1 MARRDDREYRE
12 FTARRILHFASI
24 KIRSERSR
32 IWTLGAPDRMVSL
45 LTHVAFVNVS
55 HTSASLSSIESTVA
69 ARLMSAAGCDG
80 SSQAAEQVDPR
91 CSPASR
97 IRRSR
102 LGCST
107 RRDKGKLI
115 CTQACYSLVAGVSWL
130 SGADVPLLAPAP
142 WPRASSPR

>member
-1 MARRDDREYRE
+1 
-12 FTARRILHFASI
+12 
-24 KIRSERSR
+24 
-32 IWTLGAPDRMVSL
+32 MVSL

-130 SGADVPLLAPAP
+130 SGADGT
-142 WPRASSPR
+142 SSGAGSVAAGFFTMMSSQVSTAVAGAFTSTT